1 MKPGVQQMAIADVV
15 AGMVLAEALCD
26 HGGGVLLP
34 AGATLTDAT
43 LSALRRRG
51 IDSLGVLGD
60 QAVDD
65 HAVDDQAERARR
77 CARLAHIFRN
87 SAEVDATG
95 ALLERLQRYRRE
107 H

>member
-15 AGMVLAEALCD
+15 AGMVLAQALCD
-26 HGGGVLLP
+26 PGGGVLLP

-51 IDSLGVLGD
+51 IDSLGVVGD
-60 QAVDD
+60 Q
-65 HAVDDQAERARR
+65 AVDDQAERARQ

-95 ALLERLQRYRRE
+95 ALLERLLRYRRE

>member
-1 MKPGVQQMAIADVV
+1 MNPGVQQMSIADVV
-15 AGMVLAEALCD
+15 AGMVLAQALCD

-43 LSALRRRG
+43 LNALRRRG
-51 IDSLGVLGD
+51 IDSLGVVGE
-60 QAVDD
+60 QAAD
-65 HAVDDQAERARR
+65 HAVDSEAERERR
-77 CARLAHIFRN
+77 CARLARMFRN

-95 ALLERLQRYRRE
+95 ALLERLLRYRRE